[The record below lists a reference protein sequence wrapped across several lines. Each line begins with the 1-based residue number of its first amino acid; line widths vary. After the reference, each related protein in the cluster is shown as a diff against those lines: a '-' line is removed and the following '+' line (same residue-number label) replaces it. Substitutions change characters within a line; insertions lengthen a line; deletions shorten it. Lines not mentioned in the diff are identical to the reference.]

1 MGKKK
6 SKKKV
11 KKSCCGKY
19 LKKGRHCSKCPALVK
34 EACKLKTEEK
44 AAAKK
49 AKKKDKKKKKNKK
62 KNS

>member
-6 SKKKV
+6 SKTKV

-19 LKKGRHCSKCPALVK
+19 LKKSKYCSKCPAQIK

-44 AAAKK
+44 AA
-49 AKKKDKKKKKNKK
+49 KKKGKKKKMAKK
-62 KNS
+62 